1 MILTSKHTTTS
12 PDVTIERAPAGKRA
26 AFANPVDIALASQ
39 NDWWL
44 ALLARVD
51 AELDD
56 DLSGIAPEARYA
68 AIDRAWTAQ
77 VQETPGSLALAALAA
92 DDVRHRA
99 TGRRY
104 ARVLAL
110 FAGRADV
117 ADDGDRAADAGV
129 ALVHELCR
137 SPEVLSGTV

>member
-1 MILTSKHTTTS
+1 MILTRKHSTS
-12 PDVTIERAPAGKRA
+12 PDITIDRTPARSRA
-26 AFANPVDIALASQ
+26 AFANPLDLALATQ

-51 AELDD
+51 ADLDD

-77 VQETPGSLALAALAA
+77 VQETPGSLALAALASG
-92 DDVRHRA
+92 DVRHQA

-104 ARVLAL
+104 ARLLAL
-110 FAGRADV
+110 FAGRADIT
-117 ADDGDRAADAGV
+117 DDGDTAADAGV
-129 ALVHELCR
+129 ALVHELCG
-137 SPEVLSGTV
+137 SPEVLSAAL

>member
-1 MILTSKHTTTS
+1 MILTRKRTTS
-12 PDVTIERAPAGKRA
+12 PDVTIERAPARKRA
-26 AFANPVDIALASQ
+26 AFANPVDIALATQ

-56 DLSGIAPEARYA
+56 DLSGVAPEARYA
-68 AIDRAWTAQ
+68 AVDRAWTAQ
-77 VQETPGSLALAALAA
+77 VHETPGSLALAALAA
-92 DDVRHRA
+92 GDVRHRA

-104 ARVLAL
+104 ARLLAL

-129 ALVHELCR
+129 ALVHELCG
-137 SPEVLSGTV
+137 SPEVVAAAV